1 MAEALTLAENLE
13 KALECAV
20 CLDQFKDPKVLPC
33 LHSFCRKAGQI
44 PDGEVDSL
52 PVNFFLNNLLSMV
65 ALHGDS
71 GSSELECDNRES
83 GDPPMNRCN
92 TCCHFLFEFC
102 TQAHR
107 RGRGTTSHG
116 MVSIEGAKKM
126 GSVAAKKLS
135 RCKEHDGELL
145 KLFCETCNEAICRDC
160 IIVKH

>member
-1 MAEALTLAENLE
+1 
-13 KALECAV
+13 
-20 CLDQFKDPKVLPC
+20 
-33 LHSFCRKAGQI
+33 
-44 PDGEVDSL
+44 
-52 PVNFFLNNLLSMV
+52 MV

-107 RGRGTTSHG
+107 RVRGTSSHG

>member
-1 MAEALTLAENLE
+1 
-13 KALECAV
+13 
-20 CLDQFKDPKVLPC
+20 
-33 LHSFCRKAGQI
+33 
-44 PDGEVDSL
+44 
-52 PVNFFLNNLLSMV
+52 MV

-92 TCCHFLFEFC
+92 TCCHFLFEFY

-107 RGRGTTSHG
+107 RGRGTSSHG